1 MDKLVSIIV
10 NCFNGA
16 KYLDECLKSISNQKY
31 KNWEV
36 IFWDNQS
43 SDNSKKIFFS
53 FMSKDKRFKYFY
65 SKKHVP
71 LYEGRNLAC
80 SRAKG
85 DFLAFLDTDDTWS
98 DEFLESRSKHF
109 YDDKYDF
116 FYSNCFHYF
125 EKEKKKILFT
135 NSKLDSGKIFNF
147 LAKNYL
153 VKISTLIVRK
163 RVFDNEK
170 KFNKNYNI
178 IGDFEL
184 VMRMSEKYNFLA
196 NQEPLAQIRFH
207 QNNFLNLH
215 RDMFYTEY
223 KNWYLNIDF
232 SKKEWSKNRSR
243 FIFKLLHLYLV
254 KLIPSFVINFL
265 RKK

>member
-1 MDKLVSIIV
+1 
-10 NCFNGA
+10 
-16 KYLDECLKSISNQKY
+16 
-31 KNWEV
+31 
-36 IFWDNQS
+36 
-43 SDNSKKIFFS
+43 
-53 FMSKDKRFKYFY
+53 MSKDKRFKYFY
-65 SKKHVP
+65 SEKHVP

-80 SRAKG
+80 SKAKG
-85 DFLAFLDTDDTWS
+85 HFLAFLDTDDTWS

-135 NSKLDSGKIFNF
+135 NLKLDSGKIFDF

-232 SKKEWSKNRSR
+232 SKKTME
-243 FIFKLLHLYLV
+243 
-254 KLIPSFVINFL
+254 
-265 RKK
+265 